1 MADSCGPGVSDNG
14 AGLAALLAVA
24 RAWKNC
30 PMPADLSANPLLVA
44 NVGEEGEGNL
54 LGMRHLAKQSLA
66 RKIRAFLVLDGA
78 DTDHITSRALGSRRF
93 EISFTGPGG
102 HSWSDYGVGNPL
114 HALCR
119 AVALF
124 AETRI
129 DGAPKSAVNVGLIEG
144 GSSVNAIPQMAR
156 AKVDIRSETNE
167 KIDELVDL
175 LGAAVDRAREV
186 ENQRA
191 TGGKVAAKLKEIG
204 SRPAAALPE
213 NAPILQ
219 YVRAVDAHLGIR
231 SHLDC
236 SSTDAN
242 IPMSLGIPAIAIG
255 GGGVGGGV
263 HTTQEWFRPEGRD
276 LGLKR
281 IFLTLLLLMRD
292 PGLVGAGSANPSRI
306 PSEPPPGGSG
316 PGPQHRGLGRHVRP
330 GESGAA
336 RRLAPPVPGAA
347 VLPGHRGASGAVPRV
362 RMGALHLEGSG
373 RGGACRR
380 LPLLRLSIPNAGVA
394 AHHGAQVGLHHGLD
408 VGDGTFARGA
418 RLSEQAP
425 GFRGGWG
432 AGGHGRAGPDDAR
445 GRGAAG
451 SISRG
456 DLLTFFCAIGF
467 AAHIVT
473 LGHFSEHMRFQLLSI
488 AQVGAAA
495 VLALSLFW
503 WAETPHV
510 RWRPAVICAILMT
523 GLLATALAF
532 TIQAWAQQYTTSTR
546 TGLIYMLEPVF
557 AWITSYCIV
566 GEGLSGRAAA
576 GAALILGG
584 VVLVELKPLNPRL
597 HPSG

>member
-1 MADSCGPGVSDNG
+1 MAANGATGIGIGELAAQREVRECLQWFTREKQWINETHLQLCRIPAPTFLEQERAAWFLERFRALGWDASIDRAGNVIAAQGAGPYVALTAHLDTVIAPRNKDDITVEADGRFLGPGVSDNG

-24 RAWKNC
+24 RAWENC
-30 PMPADLSANPLLVA
+30 PTPADLSANPLLVA

-78 DTDHITSRALGSRRF
+78 HTDYITSRALGSRRF
-93 EISFTGPGG
+93 EIAFTGPGG

-144 GSSVNAIPQMAR
+144 GSSVNAIPQVAR
-156 AKVDIRSETNE
+156 AKVDIRSETNR
-167 KIDELVDL
+167 KMDELVGL

-219 YVRAVDAHLGIR
+219 FVRAVDAHLGIR

-242 IPMSLGIPAIAIG
+242 IPMSMGIPAIAIG

-281 IFLTLLLLMRD
+281 IFLTMLLLLRD
-292 PGLVGAGSANPSRI
+292 PA
-306 PSEPPPGGSG
+306 PGGSG
-316 PGPQHRGLGRHVRP
+316 
-330 GESGAA
+330 
-336 RRLAPPVPGAA
+336 
-347 VLPGHRGASGAVPRV
+347 
-362 RMGALHLEGSG
+362 
-373 RGGACRR
+373 
-380 LPLLRLSIPNAGVA
+380 
-394 AHHGAQVGLHHGLD
+394 
-408 VGDGTFARGA
+408 
-418 RLSEQAP
+418 
-425 GFRGGWG
+425 
-432 AGGHGRAGPDDAR
+432 
-445 GRGAAG
+445 
-451 SISRG
+451 
-456 DLLTFFCAIGF
+456 
-467 AAHIVT
+467 
-473 LGHFSEHMRFQLLSI
+473 
-488 AQVGAAA
+488 
-495 VLALSLFW
+495 
-503 WAETPHV
+503 
-510 RWRPAVICAILMT
+510 
-523 GLLATALAF
+523 
-532 TIQAWAQQYTTSTR
+532 
-546 TGLIYMLEPVF
+546 
-557 AWITSYCIV
+557 
-566 GEGLSGRAAA
+566 
-576 GAALILGG
+576 
-584 VVLVELKPLNPRL
+584 K
-597 HPSG
+597 